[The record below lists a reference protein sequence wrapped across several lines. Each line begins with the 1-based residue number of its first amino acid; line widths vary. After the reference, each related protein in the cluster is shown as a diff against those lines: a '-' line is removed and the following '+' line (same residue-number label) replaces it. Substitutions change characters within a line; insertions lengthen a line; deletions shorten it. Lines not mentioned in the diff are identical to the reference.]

1 MKNINLS
8 NNKFCIDSR
17 DIKKNSIFICLKGK
31 KTNGH
36 NFVKKNI
43 KKNCKFIIN
52 KKFKLEKKLQ
62 I

>member
-36 NFVKKNI
+36 NFVKKNS
-43 KKNCKFIIN
+43 
-52 KKFKLEKKLQ
+52 Q
-62 I
+62 